1 MPKLVMRFILIIVFF
16 YSICSFG
23 QSSSNMSW
31 TKNVGT
37 RKFPASKTIFRVN
50 DFGKVSDTSV
60 VSTKAIQSAIDAC
73 ALLLLY
79 SYPELRL
86 IR

>member
-37 RKFPASKTIFRVN
+37 RKFPASKTIFRVFKVF
-50 DFGKVSDTSV
+50 DATSDDCLKFPLPLHLKIVAYGGKTVM
-60 VSTKAIQSAIDAC
+60 
-73 ALLLLY
+73 
-79 SYPELRL
+79 
-86 IR
+86 